1 MGNVL
6 EAGEFYPEPVT
17 FSTAEGVTR
26 EFKINYRPEGSR
38 MADLQKMV
46 HGDTIHRGF
55 NMPEEEP
62 SIAIYIRREPQEIYQ
77 SLANPE
83 VGPTPHLICEA
94 LYRNDF
100 IVKQAPEKNQE
111 NDPRATYKLA
121 VQSLL
126 PASLDHKAES
136 KNPEDNTALI
146 EEAISALLSSRN
158 PNGLL
163 PEGFTWTFNFEK
175 NFVEIYSE
183 EGQKNGGGK
192 LRFHIPG
199 FSTNNPPV
207 ESITLEIAENE
218 VAIPKEEWGT
228 VVGFIKPERRSENLD
243 QEQAETE
250 ARPENLA
257 ERMSRV
263 IEDMKNGYVE
273 VIEKLNGVYEKLDEV
288 FKRLTKVESDQINRE
303 EVQAI
308 VEEAIENTQALSRQI
323 TAENIKAASRQPGVT
338 NNLEQNTNEQ
348 ISANNEEVST
358 QNGGERHYTR
368 DSEPVVSL
376 YTITRG
382 LFDRLPIRGAE
393 EVKNEILEIQEKLAQ
408 GTISWDEFSELST
421 RVKNIARQHRLIKPV
436 IPPEPLKERI

>member
-1 MGNVL
+1 MPINTDETYTESSETEDASVL

-46 HGDTIHRGF
+46 HGDNIHRGF
-55 NMPEEEP
+55 NIPEEEP
-62 SIAIYIRREPQEIYQ
+62 SIAIYIRRDPQE
-77 SLANPE
+77 
-83 VGPTPHLICEA
+83 
-94 LYRNDF
+94 
-100 IVKQAPEKNQE
+100 
-111 NDPRATYKLA
+111 
-121 VQSLL
+121 
-126 PASLDHKAES
+126 
-136 KNPEDNTALI
+136 NTALI

-218 VAIPKEEWGT
+218 VTIPKEEWGT

-323 TAENIKAASRQPGVT
+323 
-338 NNLEQNTNEQ
+338 
-348 ISANNEEVST
+348 
-358 QNGGERHYTR
+358 
-368 DSEPVVSL
+368 
-376 YTITRG
+376 
-382 LFDRLPIRGAE
+382 
-393 EVKNEILEIQEKLAQ
+393 
-408 GTISWDEFSELST
+408 
-421 RVKNIARQHRLIKPV
+421 
-436 IPPEPLKERI
+436 